1 MYQLRILVGGKPIPV
16 YHNYRDGTNWVEAR
30 EGTRYEIEVKNN
42 SYNRILAVV
51 SIDGLNIINGKHE
64 KPEVAPGYVLNS
76 YMAEKVPGWKVS
88 QEKVR
93 EFYFTRPENSYSK
106 KLGAD
111 QGNIGVIAA
120 AIFKEKPQYTIHYN
134 YTLPPYK
141 WENPD
146 RPWCGTYD
154 NVFDNGY
161 SVDSVYSSVYY
172 SGTTYSSGTTCSC
185 SSTPLRGEVKTSL
198 LSASVPAAQLGTG
211 SGEKVQFETV
221 GVTFGERVL
230 ETVLTLYYDSKEGL
244 QRRGIWTEER
254 DVLPKAFPSGSFCP
268 DL

>member
-16 YHNYRDGTNWVEAR
+16 YHNFRDGTNWVEAR
-30 EGTRYEIEVKNN
+30 EGTRYEIEIKNN

-64 KPEVAPGYVLNS
+64 KPEEAPGYVLNS
-76 YMAEKVPGWKVS
+76 YMSEKIPGWKVS

-111 QGNIGVIAA
+111 QHNIGVIAA
-120 AIFKEKPQYTIHYN
+120 AIYKEKPQYTIYTN
-134 YTLPPYK
+134 YTLPPYRWEK
-141 WENPD
+141 WNGPYNPV
-146 RPWCGTYD
+146 TYD
-154 NVFDNGY
+154 GH
-161 SVDSVYSSVYY
+161 SS
-172 SGTTYSSGTTCSC
+172 TYSCSI
-185 SSTPLRGEVKTSL
+185 PQNPEVKCCF
-198 LSASVPAAQLGTG
+198 LSSPLGGADYSPSAQLGTG
-211 SGEKVQFETV
+211 SGDKMQFETV
-221 GVTFGERVL
+221 GVYFGERVL
-230 ETVLTLYYDSKEGL
+230 ETILTLYYDSKEGL

-254 DVLPKAFPSGSFCP
+254 NALPKAFPGGPFCP